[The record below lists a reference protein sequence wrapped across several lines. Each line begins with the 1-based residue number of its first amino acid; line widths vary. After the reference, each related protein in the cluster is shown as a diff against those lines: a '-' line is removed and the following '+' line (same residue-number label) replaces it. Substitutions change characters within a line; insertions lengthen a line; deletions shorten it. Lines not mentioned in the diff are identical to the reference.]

1 MTIGIKELRDTL
13 SKQLAKVK
21 AGETITVTDHGKPV
35 AKIVPAGEPNTIDR
49 LIAEGRA
56 TPPKRP
62 KRSISEHGPP
72 LPPLK
77 GDKTLTDIL
86 MEMRGR

>member
-1 MTIGIKELRDTL
+1 MGVTIGIKELRDTL

-21 AGETITVTDHGKPV
+21 EGETITVTDHGKPV
-35 AKIVPAGEPNTIDR
+35 AKIVPAGEPNIVDR

-62 KRSISEHGPP
+62 KRSALPEP